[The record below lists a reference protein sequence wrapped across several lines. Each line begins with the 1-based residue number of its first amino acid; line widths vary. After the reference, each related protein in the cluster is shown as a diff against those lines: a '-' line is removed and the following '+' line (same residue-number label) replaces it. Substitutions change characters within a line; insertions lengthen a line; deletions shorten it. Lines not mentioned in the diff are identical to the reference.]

1 LVQNEV
7 FALFTLLSGYRNLS
21 KYFTMMGTSSVVGR
35 YPRTAQGTHMLK
47 LISVQS
53 LSAAA
58 AAALIGSL
66 AAFLTPV
73 APQARADT
81 QAEAPALPRATS
93 KGDRLPQL
101 VTGRACSSKAWP
113 NYDRGCQFDLRRSV
127 DNVRAVRIVNMEKLV
142 SPVIVASKQ

>member
-1 LVQNEV
+1 M
-7 FALFTLLSGYRNLS
+7 F
-21 KYFTMMGTSSVVGR
+21 
-35 YPRTAQGTHMLK
+35 K
-47 LISVQS
+47 LIWVQS

-66 AAFLTPV
+66 ATFLAPV

-81 QAEAPALPRATS
+81 QAEAPASPRSTP
-93 KGDRLPQL
+93 KGDRLPLL

-127 DNVRAVRIVNMEKLV
+127 DDVRTVRVVNMEKRVPPV
-142 SPVIVASKQ
+142 SIAIKQ